1 VSAGNLSLLQLA
13 VIMSMENTAQ
23 GHTMVEEEEAI
34 INNWQ
39 SDDSGSYHSPEDKLG
54 HLLEKRGGLK
64 KVQLT
69 VTPTIFLSSKR
80 YGNPRAS

>member
-39 SDDSGSYHSPEDKLG
+39 SDDSGSYRSPEDKLG
-54 HLLEKRGGLK
+54 HLLEKRGG
-64 KVQLT
+64 
-69 VTPTIFLSSKR
+69 SKR
-80 YGNPRAS
+80 FS